1 MVKYLN
7 CEQGSPR
14 WLAARLGK
22 PTASMYSCI
31 VSPTGK
37 PVTGAKRATYMA
49 KLIGERLAGLS
60 SDSFTSAAMERGHEL
75 EPFAREWY
83 EWTKA
88 TPVQETGFAYDQD
101 QRAGASPDGLVL
113 DDGGL
118 EIKCPLQV
126 NHIKHLI
133 AGVVPKDW
141 IVQVH
146 GCIWLCNRQ
155 WWDFVCFC
163 DDENVPNML
172 IRTERDDKM
181 MAAFDEHIAVFCNEL
196 DETEARIRK
205 EYGLGERVEIA
216 LDKLSGVCETEESLV
231 QNMEEMEASEL

>member
-1 MVKYLN
+1 MVKYLE

-22 PTASMYSCI
+22 PTASMYGCI

-49 KLIGERLAGLS
+49 KLIGARLAGLT
-60 SDSFTSAAMERGHEL
+60 SDSFTSAAMERGNEL

-83 EWTKA
+83 EWSTLN
-88 TPVQETGFAYDQD
+88 PVAETGFGYDSEK
-101 QRAGASPDGLVL
+101 RAGASPDGLVF

-163 DDENVPNML
+163 DDPNVPNMR
-172 IRTERDDKM
+172 IRTERDEKM
-181 MAAFDEHIAVFCNEL
+181 MAAFDEHIAAFCDEL
-196 DETEARIRK
+196 DETEARIRA
-205 EYGLGERVEIA
+205 EYELPEREAID
-216 LDKLSGVCETEESLV
+216 LDKLSGICEDVETMW
-231 QNMEEMEASEL
+231 QGMDEMEASEL